1 MAHDHPHTQGH
12 EHDHHHHGITITMP
26 DNTKAFVAGIVLNT
40 LFVLAEV
47 IGGFA
52 TNSLA
57 LLTDAGHN
65 FSDVATLGLSLLS
78 LRLARIK
85 PSEKY
90 TYGLRKTTVLTAL
103 FNTLLLFIAIGMIAW
118 ESIERLMAPPQ
129 PVAGSTVALIALI
142 GIAVNAVSAL
152 FFMKSKEH
160 ELNARAA
167 YLHLMADAAVSL
179 GVVITGLIIYFT
191 NWVWLDAVVS
201 LLLIVVLV
209 AGSWNLLKESIR
221 LSLDGV
227 PFNISIAD
235 IEAAVLKINQVTGI
249 HHIHVWA
256 ISTTANA
263 LTAHIVVG
271 NDITPAQQ
279 EKIKQQIK
287 HELEHL
293 RIVHTTLEFELDQY
307 CCDEEKRT
315 QEVF

>member
-1 MAHDHPHTQGH
+1 M
-12 EHDHHHHGITITMP
+12 
-26 DNTKAFVAGIVLNT
+26 NT